1 MRYKILCYFGIK
13 MSISCSSK
21 NLIECDIKTNSLS
34 GSLQF
39 ISFKTDHYSQNQN
52 QNRNQNRNQDRKV
65 T

>member
-1 MRYKILCYFGIK
+1 